1 MKRLS
6 ITRQILRLKKL
17 GFLAFFFLILYFPQY
32 AIKGGK
38 EGLLLWYDA
47 IIPTLLPF
55 IILSNTLI
63 AIQGMEYFTYLFY
76 PLYKI
81 FPKLLDCLAPLFTI
95 GFFCGYPMGAK
106 MIDDFIAT
114 KQMTRTQG
122 YFFLCI
128 CNHASPMFLIGYVAT
143 AVLKNTISIPLL
155 LFCIYAPVFLF
166 LLLGFLLKPSFFWKA
181 NTHCSKIKKPFH
193 NEMDV
198 MADSFTVILKVG
210 GYIMMFSIL
219 SQLLFLLPLHN
230 QWFKSFLIGIS
241 EITTGIRHIYNLN
254 IPLKEKTAFISGLA
268 TFGGISSIA
277 QSKSVLIHSKLSI
290 IPYIIAKTIFSISTI
305 FLIVLLS

>member
-1 MKRLS
+1 MKNIS
-6 ITRQILRLKKL
+6 ITRQLLRFKKL
-17 GFLAFFFLILYFPQY
+17 AFLAFFFLILYFPQY

-76 PLYKI
+76 PIYKI

-114 KQMTRTQG
+114 KQMTRKQG

-128 CNHASPMFLIGYVAT
+128 CNHASPMFLIGYVGT

-155 LFCIYAPVFLF
+155 LFCIYAPVFIF
-166 LLLGFLLKPSFFWKA
+166 LLLGFLLRPTLFWQSNSSFP
-181 NTHCSKIKKPFH
+181 KIKQPFH
-193 NEMDV
+193 DEMDI

-230 QWFKSFLIGIS
+230 QLIKSFFIGIS
-241 EITTGIRHIYNLN
+241 EITTGIRHVYSLNLP
-254 IPLKEKTAFISGLA
+254 IKEKTAFICALA

-277 QSKSVLIHSKLSI
+277 QTKSVLIHTKLSI
-290 IPYIIAKTIFSISTI
+290 IPYMIAKTIFSFSTAT
-305 FLIVLLS
+305 LILLLS